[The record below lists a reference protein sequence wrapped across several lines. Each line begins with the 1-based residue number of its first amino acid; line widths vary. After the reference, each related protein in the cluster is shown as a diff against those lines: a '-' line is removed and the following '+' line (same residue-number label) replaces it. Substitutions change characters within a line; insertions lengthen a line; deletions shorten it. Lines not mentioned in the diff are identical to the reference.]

1 MEGQLLEIDKQLKK
15 LNLGCGKDIK
25 EGWINLDCI
34 NLPGVNVVHD
44 VNNLPLPF
52 EDEYFNVIL
61 CKDVLEHIDLINVL
75 RDIHRILKKG
85 GKLIIQVPHFTS
97 KDAFGD
103 PTHRNSFAVHT
114 FRYFTANHFRERLA
128 YSYNYLLEL
137 LVNLN
142 IRTQNF
148 YEGTPLRIFPA
159 TNLVIHLIK

>member
-1 MEGQLLEIDKQLKK
+1 
-15 LNLGCGKDIK
+15 
-25 EGWINLDCI
+25 
-34 NLPGVNVVHD
+34 VNVVHD

-114 FRYFTANHFRERLA
+114 FRYFTANHFRDYYFDFSFSKLEKVFINFDKRLA